1 MAQGKTTMNDWMRN
15 NGEPCLDEVL
25 RDTIVTALIRCDGV
39 TERHVREVVQRARRQ
54 PAPARHGPG
63 SLPAYVSTS
72 SF

>member
-1 MAQGKTTMNDWMRN
+1 MSDWMRDN
-15 NGEPCLDEVL
+15 TEPCLDEVL
-25 RDTIVTALIRCDGV
+25 RDPIVAALMRRDGI
-39 TERHVREVVQRARRQ
+39 TERHVREIVQRALRQ